1 MRTAAAVNGS
11 EPATAAMNGG
21 QERKRKK
28 PDFSME
34 WKDLKIEIK
43 VYGKV
48 FYFFISLQTNIFSY
62 HPIELYGIGHEYI
75 CNKLHSLDGVG
86 NNSLV

>member
-1 MRTAAAVNGS
+1 MDNKNIIYFSFIIILNSQFMFIGGVDSGAFSPGAAVNGS
-11 EPATAAMNGG
+11 VDAVANTASNPN
-21 QERKRKK
+21 KRKK

-48 FYFFISLQTNIFSY
+48 KEIHINI
-62 HPIELYGIGHEYI
+62 
-75 CNKLHSLDGVG
+75 K
-86 NNSLV
+86 

>member
-48 FYFFISLQTNIFSY
+48 FYKFNF
-62 HPIELYGIGHEYI
+62 
-75 CNKLHSLDGVG
+75 
-86 NNSLV
+86 